1 MLAFW
6 SVTSWFSV
14 APYPTKQWCSNLML
28 EKVAFKCLLGSVI
41 FQDFSRCERQSRVTP
56 TSAGS
61 RHTSSHR
68 KGDKGWLPWPPFKN
82 VQGESFQEREQS
94 LLLTLF
100 LLQKNLTV
108 CKSRENSAM
117 NLHETPIQLDSNQLT
132 APLTFSMPS
141 IPRLQIIL
149 KQISGT
155 ISFFH
160 EYV

>member
-1 MLAFW
+1 
-6 SVTSWFSV
+6 
-14 APYPTKQWCSNLML
+14 
-28 EKVAFKCLLGSVI
+28 
-41 FQDFSRCERQSRVTP
+41 
-56 TSAGS
+56 
-61 RHTSSHR
+61 
-68 KGDKGWLPWPPFKN
+68 
-82 VQGESFQEREQS
+82 
-94 LLLTLF
+94 
-100 LLQKNLTV
+100 
-108 CKSRENSAM
+108 M